1 MAPRLRLV
9 QQNRAMENVSFQRAQ
24 EIVRA
29 LNEPDWTNSGM
40 RGTYMIADYGLED
53 HVSYLIIDGP
63 KEYLV
68 DGDLD
73 FALVGNAANIVNK
86 TTGAVL
92 YWNYLDHME
101 EIDAM
106 KPVPGHEPP
115 E

>member
-1 MAPRLRLV
+1 
-9 QQNRAMENVSFQRAQ
+9 MENVPFQCAR

-40 RGTYMIADYGLED
+40 RGTYMVADYGLED
-53 HVSYLIIDGP
+53 AVSYLIVDGP
-63 KEYLV
+63 REYLL
-68 DGDLD
+68 DGDLN

-86 TTGAVL
+86 VTGAVL